1 MSIIRSHSLSSS
13 LLSFFFFS
21 ATSPSTTSPSSSST
35 IRRYYFVI
43 FYLLPPPFL
52 TFLLSL
58 SLFIHFTRN
67 PTIVSDP
74 AVLLDQL
81 GRYEETKVLVFEATS
96 KLESRNREL
105 VLFYCILLEAH
116 SKRGSPKGFD
126 VAYCYMNKFFRF
138 LSIWLVVCVQMN
150 RSREAEDLVEDLRGN
165 SGAINPSAFE
175 LKSIMYGYG
184 SEVGVVP

>member
-1 MSIIRSHSLSSS
+1 MLGLILI
-13 LLSFFFFS
+13 
-21 ATSPSTTSPSSSST
+21 
-35 IRRYYFVI
+35 FVI
-43 FYLLPPPFL
+43 ALSGLASFHDGREKLIGESLWPSLRYL
-52 TFLLSL
+52 
-58 SLFIHFTRN
+58 
-67 PTIVSDP
+67 
-74 AVLLDQL
+74 LLDQL

-105 VLFYCILLEAH
+105 ALFYCILLEAH
-116 SKRGSPKGFD
+116 SKRGSPKG
-126 VAYCYMNKFFRF
+126 F